1 MNQMTQNSKRE
12 YHTPVML
19 DEVVWLMNSKPGG
32 VYIDCTLGSGG
43 HALGL
48 LEFAGA
54 GARIIGIDRDQDAI
68 STAKQELRHFSDNVT
83 FVHGKFSDL
92 QDIVMSL
99 NVAQVDGILFD
110 LGVSSYQLDEPERGF
125 SYMEDGPLDMRM
137 NRGNGQSARDLV
149 NNLPAEELRD
159 ILKIYGEERWAVRIA
174 EFIVRRRDKAPLV
187 TTGEL
192 VDIVKAAIPA
202 RARRSGPHPARR
214 TFQALRI
221 AVNRELDELRLGLDQ
236 AIKILCPGGRLVVI
250 SYHSLED
257 RIVKTMFLR
266 MSGSKNQGCLRIL
279 TKKPV
284 IPCEEEVIS
293 NPRSRSAKLRAAEKF

>member
-1 MNQMTQNSKRE
+1 MTQNSKRE

-125 SYMEDGPLDMRM
+125 SFMEDGPLDMRM

-174 EFIVRRRDKAPLV
+174 EFIVRRRDKAPIV

-266 MSGSKNQGCLRIL
+266 MSGSKNQDCLRIL

>member
-1 MNQMTQNSKRE
+1 MNQMTENIKRE
-12 YHTPVML
+12 YHTPVMP
-19 DEVVWLMNSKPGG
+19 DEVVWLMNPKPGG

-43 HALGL
+43 HTLGL

-54 GARIIGIDRDQDAI
+54 GAQIIGIDRDRDAI
-68 STAKQELRHFSDNVT
+68 SAAKQELKHFSDTVT
-83 FVHGKFSDL
+83 FVHGDFSHL
-92 QDIVMSL
+92 QDIVMRL
-99 NVAQVDGILFD
+99 NVLQVDGILFD

-137 NRGNGQSARDLV
+137 RQGTGESARDLV
-149 NNLPAEELRD
+149 NNLPAEELAE
-159 ILKIYGEERWAVRIA
+159 ILKLYGEERWAARIA
-174 EFIVRRRDKAPLV
+174 EFIVRRREKAPIV

-221 AVNRELDELRLGLDQ
+221 AVNHELDELHAGLDQ
-236 AIKILCPGGRLVVI
+236 AIRILCPGGRLVVI

-257 RIVKTMFLR
+257 RIVKTMFLE
-266 MSGSKNQGCLRIL
+266 MSGSRNQGCLRIL
-279 TKKPV
+279 TKKPIV
-284 IPCEEEVIS
+284 PCEEEVIS

>member
-1 MNQMTQNSKRE
+1 MNQMTSNAKRE
-12 YHTPVML
+12 YHIPVML
-19 DEVVWLMNSKPGG
+19 DEVVWLINPQPGG
-32 VYIDCTLGSGG
+32 VYVDCTLGSGG
-43 HALGL
+43 HTLGL
-48 LEFAGA
+48 LECAGT

-68 STAKQELRHFSDNVT
+68 SNAKRELLHFSDTVT

-92 QDIVMSL
+92 QDIVIGL
-99 NVAQVDGILFD
+99 NVSQIDGILFD
-110 LGVSSYQLDEPERGF
+110 LGVSSYQLDEPKRGF

-137 NRGNGQSARDLV
+137 SQGAGRSARDIV
-149 NNLPAEELRD
+149 NNLSAEEIAD

-174 EFIVRRRDKAPLV
+174 QFIVRRRNQAPIV

-202 RARRSGPHPARR
+202 KARRSGPHPARR

-221 AVNRELDELRLGLDQ
+221 AVNRELDELRAGLDQ
-236 AIKILCPGGRLVVI
+236 AVRILCPGGRLVVI

-257 RIVKTMFLR
+257 RIVKTVFLE
-266 MSGSKNQGCLRIL
+266 MSGSRNHDGLRIL

-284 IPCEEEVIS
+284 VPCEEEVTS